1 MISYITVYQINRI
14 LKILDLKKPFKKFLF
29 EKIKDLWILNDWIL
43 KSHVLYFK
51 YIFQN
56 GTIENFKL

>member
-29 EKIKDLWILNDWIL
+29 EKIKDLWILND
-43 KSHVLYFK
+43 
-51 YIFQN
+51 
-56 GTIENFKL
+56 